1 VNIQRDYI
9 YYFRDYKEKEEITGF
24 INNEWYMYTEDV
36 TATRISGSNGTVLV
50 KI

>member
-1 VNIQRDYI
+1 MNIQRDYI
-9 YYFRDYKEKEEITGF
+9 YYFRDYKQKEEITGF

-36 TATRISGSNGTVLV
+36 TTTRISRSNGTVLV